1 MKSSVFRYPYE
12 KVFRKTKNAL
22 SRLGMKI
29 VKSDALSGSI
39 KAVSGFSLTKP
50 AYTLDLVIEEM
61 NTNDTKVTITGLV
74 IKNRFYMKKVDTET
88 SEAEI
93 LGNLSTIL

>member
-12 KVFRKTKNAL
+12 KVFRRTKGAL

-29 VKSDALSGSI
+29 IKSDAVDGSI

-50 AYTLDLVIEEM
+50 AFTVDLIIEEM
-61 NTNDTKVTITGLV
+61 ENHDTKVTITGLV
-74 IKNRFYMKKVDTET
+74 VKNRFYMKKVNAEN

>member
-1 MKSSVFRYPYE
+1 MKSSIFRYPYE
-12 KVFRKTKNAL
+12 KVFRRTKGAL
-22 SRLGMKI
+22 SRLGLKI
-29 VKSDALSGSI
+29 VQFDAVDGSI

-50 AYTLDLVIEEM
+50 ALTLDLIVEEM
-61 NTNDTKVTITGLV
+61 ENHDTKVTITGLI
-74 IKNRFYMKKVDTET
+74 IKNRFYMKKVDAET

>member
-12 KVFRKTKNAL
+12 KVFRRTKGAL

-29 VKSDALSGSI
+29 IQSDAVNGTI
-39 KAVSGFSLTKP
+39 KAVSGFSLTRP
-50 AYTLDLVIEEM
+50 AFTVDLVVEEM
-61 NTNDTKVTITGLV
+61 DNHDTKVTIKELV
-74 IKNRFYMKKVDTET
+74 VKNRFYLKKVDTET

-93 LGNLSTIL
+93 LGNLSVNL

>member
-12 KVFRKTKNAL
+12 KVFRRTKGAL

-39 KAVSGFSLTKP
+39 SAVSGFSLTKP
-50 AYTLDLVIEEM
+50 AISFNLVVEEM
-61 NTNDTKVTITGLV
+61 ENHDTKVTISGLV
-74 IKNRFYMKKVDTET
+74 VKNRFYMKKVDAET
-88 SEAEI
+88 SEADF
-93 LGNLSTIL
+93 LGNLSTVF

>member
-12 KVFRKTKNAL
+12 KVFRRTKGTL
-22 SRLGMKI
+22 SRLGLKI
-29 VKSDALSGSI
+29 IKSDVIDGSI

-50 AYTLDLVIEEM
+50 DITVDLIVQEM
-61 NTNDTKVTITGLV
+61 ENHDTKVTITGLIV
-74 IKNRFYMKKVDTET
+74 KNRFYMKKVDAET

-93 LGNLSTIL
+93 LGTLSVNL